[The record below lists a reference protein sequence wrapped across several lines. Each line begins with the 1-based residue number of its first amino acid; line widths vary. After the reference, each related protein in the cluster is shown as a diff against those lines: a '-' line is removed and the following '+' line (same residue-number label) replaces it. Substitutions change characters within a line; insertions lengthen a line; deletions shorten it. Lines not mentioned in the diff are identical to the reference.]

1 MNNSLY
7 SIGQNTYP
15 AIAQANS
22 MRLSYLNQFPYQYV
36 QEQSNGAFINSDV
49 FNNNWN
55 AYWENILRQQNYSQ
69 QEQQRR
75 SNLVRSIAKEIIGQ
89 KIKSTGNKQASLA
102 YDTMCAI
109 TAPNIFEAVAKA
121 ISVITT
127 TA

>member
-22 MRLSYLNQFPYQYV
+22 MRLGYLNQFPYQYV

-121 ISVITT
+121 ISVITA

>member
-1 MNNSLY
+1 ML
-7 SIGQNTYP
+7 
-15 AIAQANS
+15 
-22 MRLSYLNQFPYQYV
+22 V
-36 QEQSNGAFINSDV
+36 SDV

-55 AYWENILRQQNYSQ
+55 TYWENILQQQDYSQ

-75 SNLVRSIAKEIIGQ
+75 SDLVRSIAKEIIGQ

-121 ISVITT
+121 ISVITAT
-127 TA
+127 T